1 MPKARIVVVE
11 DEPAIRR
18 GVVDALRLTGYDVA
32 EAADGPAG
40 LKEAQSG
47 GVDLVLLDLM
57 LPKKDGFE
65 VLAEL
70 RRVCPTRPVIIL
82 TAKGGEDDRV
92 RGLKMGADDY
102 VVKPFSARE
111 LVARVEAVLRRTL
124 RPADDVSVVLL
135 DIMLPKRDGLEVL
148 SDLRRT
154 HPARPVILLTARG
167 SEDDRVR
174 GLKMGADDYV
184 VKPFSAKE
192 LIARVEAILRRT
204 MKPVPDVRL
213 VEVGSGTIDLHRR
226 EIRWADGARADLS
239 ETEAALLKYLV
250 CNRERAVSRE
260 ELLSRVWGIG
270 TAGLETRAVDMHVA
284 RLRAKL
290 KDPAGDDDQP
300 EAIVTV
306 RAHGYMAGPALTVP
320 EEAATAVASGKP
332 R

>member
-18 GVVDALRLTGYDVA
+18 GVSDALRLSGYDVT
-32 EAADGPAG
+32 EAPDGAAG
-40 LKEAQSG
+40 LREAG
-47 GVDLVLLDLM
+47 AAGVDL
-57 LPKKDGFE
+57 
-65 VLAEL
+65 
-70 RRVCPTRPVIIL
+70 
-82 TAKGGEDDRV
+82 
-92 RGLKMGADDY
+92 
-102 VVKPFSARE
+102 
-111 LVARVEAVLRRTL
+111 
-124 RPADDVSVVLL
+124 VLL
-135 DIMLPKRDGLEVL
+135 DIMLPKRDGLDVL
-148 SDLRRT
+148 SELRRT
-154 HPARPVILLTARG
+154 NPTRPVILLTARG

-204 MKPVPDVRL
+204 MRVAPDVHL
-213 VEVGSGTIDLHRR
+213 VNLGPGTIDLNRR
-226 EIRWADGARADLS
+226 EIRWLDGSRSDLS

-250 CNRERAVSRE
+250 SNRERAVSRE

-290 KDPAGDDDQP
+290 KSPNGDEHS

-306 RAHGYMAGPALTVP
+306 RAHGYMAGPALEVCDGVR
-320 EEAATAVASGKP
+320 ES
-332 R
+332 

>member
-18 GVVDALRLTGYDVA
+18 GVVDALRLTGYEVA
-32 EAADGPAG
+32 EAADGSAG

-57 LPKKDGFE
+57 LPRIDGFQ

-70 RRVCPTRPVIIL
+70 RRTYPTRPVIIL

-124 RPADDVSVVLL
+124 KPLDDIHVVHLG
-135 DIMLPKRDGLEVL
+135 R
-148 SDLRRT
+148 
-154 HPARPVILLTARG
+154 AR
-167 SEDDRVR
+167 
-174 GLKMGADDYV
+174 
-184 VKPFSAKE
+184 
-192 LIARVEAILRRT
+192 
-204 MKPVPDVRL
+204 
-213 VEVGSGTIDLHRR
+213 IDMQRR
-226 EIRWADGARADLS
+226 EIRWSDTEWGDLS
-239 ETEAALLKYLV
+239 ETEAAVLKYLV
-250 CNRERAVSRE
+250 CNRERAVTRE
-260 ELLSRVWGIG
+260 ELLGRVWGIG

-290 KDPAGDDDQP
+290 KDPNGRDTP

-306 RAHGYMAGPALTVP
+306 RSHGYMAGPGLVVP
-320 EEAATAVASGKP
+320 AKT
-332 R
+332 RT